1 MYAQLERRQKK
12 FGKVGDACLN
22 ELKLSFTYRDKI
34 IQFISVTFTSVRCM
48 CTLPQPLAETGLYVR
63 EYPWCFCLC
72 CWQSTEV
79 DVTVR
84 HYQCSL
90 HACPGN
96 KTLKRCTG
104 RIISLTMLPW
114 HLGNFY
120 LISADLHSMSSAI
133 KINKRLLKW
142 MGPLKCTKPF
152 NSDWMAVQLD
162 TLGTVKHN

>member
-1 MYAQLERRQKK
+1 M
-12 FGKVGDACLN
+12 
-22 ELKLSFTYRDKI
+22 
-34 IQFISVTFTSVRCM
+34 QFISVIFTSVRGM
-48 CTLPQPLAETGLYVR
+48 CTLPQPLAETGLYVW

-114 HLGNFY
+114 HLGNIY

-133 KINKRLLKW
+133 KINKSLLKW
-142 MGPLKCTKPF
+142 MGPCFGNRRSLLFGWSVPSLSILTEWQY
-152 NSDWMAVQLD
+152 NLI
-162 TLGTVKHN
+162 H